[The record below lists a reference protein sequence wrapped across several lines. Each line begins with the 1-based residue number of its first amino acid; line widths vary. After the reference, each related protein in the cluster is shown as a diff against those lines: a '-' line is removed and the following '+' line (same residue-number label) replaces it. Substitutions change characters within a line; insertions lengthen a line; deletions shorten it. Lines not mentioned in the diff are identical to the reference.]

1 MKQVPD
7 DIEHFFSLSIEVNSV
22 VVNDMTFLKLFQ
34 QNLNVIYNVLCRELI
49 TWRNLIF
56 LNEFHTILSP

>member
-22 VVNDMTFLKLFQ
+22 VVNDMTLLKLFQ
-34 QNLNVIYNVLCRELI
+34 QNFNVIYNVLCGELI

-56 LNEFHTILSP
+56 LNELHTILSP